1 MKYAI
6 CRIEKFKSMEKIASA
21 GDHIN
26 RLRETPNADPTRPVT
41 ILHGSNDLA
50 GDVRARLPEKTRSN
64 AVYAV
69 GMLLSASSD
78 WFREGGNVEDWC
90 DSCLAWLEYRYG
102 NNCVNVTFHGD
113 ELVPHIHAYLV
124 PITAKG
130 RLSCDEF
137 FGTPQKLSKLQ
148 DDYADNMKQLGL
160 QRGIPRTQTKRKHQ
174 HVRRFYEMCNQ
185 IEGSLDQAK
194 VSKLLHQFVNNPRE
208 RKTGLPRFNS

>member
-6 CRIEKFKSMEKIASA
+6 CRIEKFKSMEKVTSA

-26 RLRETPNADPTRPVT
+26 RLRETPNADPARPITV
-41 ILHGSNDLA
+41 LHGSSDLA
-50 GDVRARLPEKTRSN
+50 SDVRARLPKKTRSN

-69 GMLLSASSD
+69 GMLLSASSE
-78 WFREGGNVEDWC
+78 WFREGGRVEDWC
-90 DSCLAWLEYRYG
+90 DSCLAWLECRYG
-102 NNCVNVTFHGD
+102 KNCVNVTLHED
-113 ELVPHIHAYLV
+113 ELVPHLHAYIV

-148 DDYADNMKQLGL
+148 DDYADSMQHLGL
-160 QRGIPRTQTKRKHQ
+160 QRGIPRTQTKRRHQ

-185 IEGSLDQAK
+185 VESRLDVGQIVAK
-194 VSKLLHQFVNNPRE
+194 LHQATTPTRE
-208 RKTGLPRFNS
+208 TSSRITSQF